1 MIRPSPQTDEL
12 DRGYWGR
19 VIRWNG
25 WDNERNALGILRR
38 QKANAELGSRQEPLI
53 KLIAEIAGL
62 STEVFAQQHT
72 ILPLRRGITSYQT
85 DLQHDA
91 AENTDML
98 WTTSMR
104 VSRPGAYFC
113 PDCVITDI
121 ERQGYSYWR
130 RTLQIPGLYQCSH
143 HRSGLHYVDT
153 SAAFDQDSEFYLKSG
168 IQIPSHLCTAA
179 QVNPAIQRYLTL
191 AQAFLLRSEPL
202 AVRPIALQLKNCAK
216 EFGLQCNPGKVKQA
230 LLSDLVIA
238 KFGRE
243 WLHAVVPKLAV
254 KPEGEWF
261 NPIDGVLYCQTNSSN
276 TVAYL
281 IAASALFETF
291 DQAMFALENN
301 SEAELM
307 VSHRKSVN
315 ISKNELIKRYAA
327 TGGDYRATAEHFP
340 QINDFVVRQRLQT
353 LGLPNFSGRSH
364 LNLQQ
369 AAIAF
374 YLEEKSLI
382 ESAMVFG
389 VPLQQ
394 LESLVRNAGCGFAK
408 VLAIMAQDGERRYFN
423 KTQQNLPTV
432 CLG

>member
-1 MIRPSPQTDEL
+1 
-12 DRGYWGR
+12 
-19 VIRWNG
+19 
-25 WDNERNALGILRR
+25 
-38 QKANAELGSRQEPLI
+38 
-53 KLIAEIAGL
+53 
-62 STEVFAQQHT
+62 
-72 ILPLRRGITSYQT
+72 
-85 DLQHDA
+85 
-91 AENTDML
+91 
-98 WTTSMR
+98 
-104 VSRPGAYFC
+104 
-113 PDCVITDI
+113 
-121 ERQGYSYWR
+121 
-130 RTLQIPGLYQCSH
+130 
-143 HRSGLHYVDT
+143 
-153 SAAFDQDSEFYLKSG
+153 
-168 IQIPSHLCTAA
+168 
-179 QVNPAIQRYLTL
+179 
-191 AQAFLLRSEPL
+191 
-202 AVRPIALQLKNCAK
+202 
-216 EFGLQCNPGKVKQA
+216 
-230 LLSDLVIA
+230 
-238 KFGRE
+238 
-243 WLHAVVPKLAV
+243 
-254 KPEGEWF
+254 
-261 NPIDGVLYCQTNSSN
+261 
-276 TVAYL
+276 
-281 IAASALFETF
+281 
-291 DQAMFALENN
+291 MFALENN

-327 TGGDYRATAEHFP
+327 TGGDYRATAEQFP